1 MTKQIARE
9 VGLALGSMA
18 VGEPTAKLAYKAAAK
33 LAGARRQVKKSN
45 NKKKMNKPSQ
55 VYNTRLNS
63 AAQNKFYSTAT
74 PNGMVL
80 SRSTSKYL
88 KAFLD
93 PFSFDVKNVGSP
105 RPGAIPSFKCTG
117 FVRGIGFIGNAG
129 VGYVW
134 FAPTL
139 ANNTTALG
147 VTTAGYTHSITSP
160 IASDGISTD
169 PGGANSPQ
177 GVTMTNLPYT
187 WTELTDATTKKVIEG
202 RIVSSSLRVYYT
214 GTQLNMS
221 GQFYGYTDPDMMSV
235 VGPNHVAAVAPTLG
249 YSPAE
254 LGAKDACEISA
265 VGKNDMR
272 LVIVPPTENFLDYP
286 NLNSSTLRKTY
297 PFSSNT
303 ASGISTGAAGAPCCV
318 IMVTGVPG
326 QSFYY
331 EAITHAEF
339 VGPGVMQSLLS
350 ESYTDAIGY
359 DACNTVLL
367 RSSRRAANDP
377 RCDFTRCV
385 REELVKDR
393 IRMT

>member
-18 VGEPTAKLAYKAAAK
+18 VGEPSAKLAYKAAAK
-33 LAGARRQVKKSN
+33 VAGARRKAKKST
-45 NKKKMNKPSQ
+45 NKKKTNKPSQ

-63 AAQNKFYSTAT
+63 AAQNKFYSAAT
-74 PNGMVL
+74 PSGMVL

-93 PFSFDVKNVGSP
+93 PFSFEVKNVGSP

-117 FVRGIGFIGNAG
+117 FVRGIGFIGNTG

-139 ANNTTALG
+139 SNDRTTLG
-147 VTTAGYTHSITSP
+147 VTTALYNHSITGP
-160 IASDGISTD
+160 IANDGGSAD
-169 PGGANSPQ
+169 PGGINCPQ
-177 GVTMTNLPYT
+177 GVVMSNLPYT
-187 WTELTDATTKKVIEG
+187 WDELTTNVTKKAIEG

-221 GQFYGYTDPDMMSV
+221 GQFYGYTDPDLMSV
-235 VGPNHVAAVAPTLG
+235 VGPNHTAATAPTLG

-254 LGAKDACEISA
+254 LGTKDACEISA

-272 LVIVPPTENFLDYP
+272 LIIVPPTENFLDYP
-286 NLNSSTLRKTY
+286 NLNATSLRKTF

-303 ASGISTGAAGAPCCV
+303 PSGISANTNGAPCCV

-331 EAITHAEF
+331 EAIVHAEY

-377 RCDFTRCV
+377 RCDFARCV
-385 REELVKDR
+385 REELMRDR